1 MIEKCQQ
8 VFPLFAKQRHSL
20 PLHSDGTKERVTD
33 GWQTTRKDNALPPS
47 LHLLAQNTRYNVFL
61 ESGLT
66 PHSYHRNTISNFKW
80 VLKGVVCPVC
90 LLPFVL
96 SSL

>member
-8 VFPLFAKQRHSL
+8 VFPLFAKQRHSF

-33 GWQTTRKDNALPPS
+33 GWQTTREDNALPPS
-47 LHLLAQNTRYNVFL
+47 LHLLGQNTRYNVFL

-66 PHSYHRNTISNFKW
+66 PHSYRRNTAPPWKRT
-80 VLKGVVCPVC
+80 
-90 LLPFVL
+90 LPL
-96 SSL
+96 